1 MGVFLVQGSISDVDA
16 FHEFLDN
23 VKKSGA
29 LVRIVSCFD
38 AESLTAGS
46 LLFKVFRSM
55 DINAEILPDY
65 VPSTT
70 ELGVRVL
77 GINIPPAECDE
88 CVVFQSSSETQVSR
102 VKNKTIIRYS
112 SLLPELINLL
122 VEFTPVS
129 RELKYVAASAT
140 YAKYLPRIKELKMS
154 TEDKNFLSSLVN
166 EGLLEVA
173 EAPVTP
179 YFTTPTQTIAMGID
193 LYVPSSMVR
202 ESLSDTL
209 KLLPDLYK
217 VPQDKMRLKTYV
229 IKHAWF
235 VKDLTTLAYF
245 ITWLLDVRGFEG
257 FIASTINTNYMRNY
271 YLHYVRSIKSMKEH
285 VDKLI
290 SEKTNTTKAKNLI
303 ISGDPSNISA
313 TILSK
318 VLWGLNILD
327 PSKTQV
333 VIEYDK
339 KYYVSMASLTQKD
352 RRTLTT
358 KNPTHG
364 GYVVLSG
371 VSV

>member
-1 MGVFLVQGSISDVDA
+1 MGVFLVQESISDVDA

-23 VKKSGA
+23 ARKSGA
-29 LVRIVSCFD
+29 LVRIVACFD
-38 AESLTAGS
+38 AESLTAGG
-46 LLFKVFRSM
+46 LLFKVLKSM
-55 DINAEILPDY
+55 NVNVEILPDY

-70 ELGVRVL
+70 ELGVRIL
-77 GINIPPAECDE
+77 GVNIPPTECDE

-102 VKNKTIIRYS
+102 MKNKTIIRYS
-112 SLLPELINLL
+112 SLLSELINLL
-122 VEFTPVS
+122 EEFTPVS
-129 RELKYVAASAT
+129 RELKYVAASVT
-140 YAKYLPRIKELKMS
+140 CAKYVPRIKELRMS
-154 TEDKNFLSSLVN
+154 AEDKNFLNSLVN

-173 EAPVTP
+173 EAPITP
-179 YFTTPTQTIAMGID
+179 YFTTPTQTIAMGVD

-217 VPQDKMRLKTYV
+217 VPQEKLRLKTYV

-257 FIASTINTNYMRNY
+257 FVASTINTNYMRNY

-285 VDKLI
+285 IDKLI
-290 SEKTNTTKAKNLI
+290 SEKTNTTKTKNLI
-303 ISGDPSNISA
+303 ISGDPNS
-313 TILSK
+313 LSTTVVSR

-339 KYYVSMASLTQKD
+339 KYYVSMTSLTQKD
-352 RRTLTT
+352 RRTLAA
-358 KNPTHG
+358 KNPTRG

-371 VSV
+371 V